1 MITRARTLTLV
12 VASALVL
19 VGCGSGSDSDDGIAD
34 LSATKILAKAEKQL
48 AQEDFIAVKGQ
59 GKDEDEGAEIAVDMS
74 FAGKTASGTVEFS
87 GMTLK
92 VLKADGKSYFKA
104 DKEFFES
111 SGAPAET
118 MDLIGDKWVAIDPGN
133 QNFAEIGSF
142 VSKKEF
148 FDSLLDPESKVTKGK
163 EKKVNGVDCI
173 ALKDKQ
179 GTFYFDK
186 SDAKP
191 ISLVATRRRRQL
203 QLLVRQ
209 GRRGAGTARRR
220 GARPRQPSAP
230 SPHGL
235 MLLQSALKSSPSALL
250 NALLSNQPWSCT

>member
-186 SDAKP
+186 SNARP
-191 ISLVATRRRRQL
+191 ISLVATS
-203 QLLVRQ
+203 
-209 GRRGAGTARRR
+209 GAGSFDFSYEKVSEAE
-220 GARPRQPSAP
+220 APPADEVLDLANLPS
-230 SPHGL
+230 
-235 MLLQSALKSSPSALL
+235 
-250 NALLSNQPWSCT
+250 

>member
-34 LSATKILAKAEKQL
+34 LSANKILAKAEKQL
-48 AQEDFIAVKGQ
+48 AEQDFITVKGK
-59 GKDEDEGAEIAVDMS
+59 GKDEKSGTEIDVDMS
-74 FAGKTASGTVEFS
+74 FAGETASGTVGVS
-87 GMTLK
+87 GMTLE
-92 VLKADGKSYFKA
+92 VLKADGKTYFKA

-111 SGAPAET
+111 SGAPADV
-118 MDLIGDKWVAIDPGN
+118 MDLIGGKWVLIDPNN

-142 VSKKEF
+142 ASKKEF
-148 FDSLLDPESKVTKGK
+148 FDELLEPSSKVTKGK
-163 EKKVNGVDCI
+163 DKKVDGVDCV

-191 ISLVATRRRRQL
+191 VSLVTTDD
-203 QLLVRQ
+203 
-209 GRRGAGTARRR
+209 GEGTLNFSYDKVDEAE
-220 GARPRQPSAP
+220 AP
-230 SPHGL
+230 SSDEVVDLATLG
-235 MLLQSALKSSPSALL
+235 S
-250 NALLSNQPWSCT
+250 